1 MWGRFNVVDARL
13 EKDRYEKYRYEETGM
28 TIIGMKRRRTGV
40 EEEEV
45 GLWGGSNVV
54 ESAPRAL
61 GCNEVVTPGRA
72 LHYGD
77 NDKDDDADEDDDDED
92 GDEDDDEDDDEGEG
106 CTESVRM

>member
-28 TIIGMKRRRTGV
+28 TIIGMKRQRTGV

-61 GCNEVVTPGRA
+61 RCNEVVTPGRA

-77 NDKDDDADEDDDDED
+77 NDKDDDDDEDDEDDDD
-92 GDEDDDEDDDEGEG
+92 GGEG